1 VSREIRIPYRDRSD
15 PLSAVVDATRG
26 LPEGDDRAVARQIAL
41 RGMTSGV
48 ATVGDLLDELDAMGP
63 AERRALLDQ
72 ARVGAGLPSTAE
84 VSAAAARKVRAQ
96 MINDDAR
103 DEIGRAL
110 QVCAASDCR
119 TFPVDPVTGA
129 HAPHAAKRWWCSEH
143 VAGHEDDMQ
152 PWTMRIGYGPSG
164 AIVFLD
170 EVERDAEIAEREAE
184 RRAAFLAERRAARIA
199 EWPQVEAQDAA
210 QAEALKGDNFK
221 FKGAP

>member
-1 VSREIRIPYRDRSD
+1 MSWSISIPFVSRSD
-15 PLSAVVDATRG
+15 SLPAVADAARA
-26 LPEGDDRAVARQIAL
+26 LPEGDDRAVARQIVL
-41 RGMTSGV
+41 RGMTSGMTT
-48 ATVGDLLDELDAMGP
+48 AGDLVDRLAAMSP

-84 VSAAAARKVRAQ
+84 TSAAAARMVRAQ

-110 QVCAASDCR
+110 QVCAQVGCKN
-119 TFPVDPVTGA
+119 FPIDPVTGA
-129 HAPHAAKRWWCSEH
+129 HAPHAARRWWCSEH
-143 VAGHEDDMQ
+143 MAGHEDDMQ

-170 EVERDAEIAEREAE
+170 EVERDIATAEREAE
-184 RRAAFLAERRAARIA
+184 ARAAFLAERRAARIA